1 MRVSI
6 KTLGCRLNQAESATM
21 AGGFAALGFEVV
33 SEDAQDA
40 DIHVLHSCAITHAA
54 EMEALRLVRHA
65 RRELGPGAFLVAA
78 GCAAE
83 LPGAEERFREAGAD
97 LVVRQ
102 ADKPRLPAIVAETLR
117 SGLRRAAHDD
127 NLAQGI
133 RFDEMPCA
141 GAAREDVSYS
151 YCPPS
156 VLSRPA
162 QARPDPARP
171 APLFSTT
178 RAILKV
184 QDGCA
189 FRCSYCIVPDT
200 RGAPRSRPFDEV
212 LAEAAAVFARGYR
225 EIVLTGVNVACYR
238 SGGRSLRDL
247 AAAILALPER
257 AGGRLR
263 LASIEPATAEREL
276 LELAAAESGLC
287 RFFHFPLQ
295 SGDDRILRAMRR
307 HYTAAE
313 YEAVVERA
321 LELMPDACI
330 GADVITGFPGEDDA
344 AFENTRRLLERH
356 PFGNLHVFPY
366 SERPGTP
373 AATMPGAVPVAV
385 RRERA
390 RELVRLADEKRAA
403 FAARFIGREVEV
415 LIERVRPDGTGV
427 GWTGEYVET
436 HIAGCAP
443 EDVNTLRRVVPN
455 VASGSTLLA

>member
-1 MRVSI
+1 MQDTPPTLRVSI
-6 KTLGCRLNQAESATM
+6 RTLGCRLNQAESATM
-21 AGGFAALGFEVV
+21 AGGFARLGFEVV
-33 SEDAQDA
+33 PDDAPA

-54 EMEALRLVRHA
+54 ETEALRLVRHA

-78 GCAAE
+78 GCAVE
-83 LPGAEERFREAGAD
+83 LPGAEERFRDAGAD

-102 ADKPRLPAIVAETLR
+102 ADKSRLPALVAERIQET
-117 SGLRRAAHDD
+117 SIPHADAHDE
-127 NLAQGI
+127 A
-133 RFDEMPCA
+133 P
-141 GAAREDVSYS
+141 
-151 YCPPS
+151 
-156 VLSRPA
+156 
-162 QARPDPARP
+162 
-171 APLFSTT
+171 PLFSTT

-200 RGAPRSRPFDEV
+200 RGAPRSRPFEEV
-212 LAEAAAVFARGYR
+212 VAEAAAVYARGYR

-238 SGGRSLRDL
+238 DAGRSLRDL
-247 AAAILALPER
+247 AAAVLALPER

-263 LASIEPATAEREL
+263 LASIEPATAEREP

-307 HYTAAE
+307 HYTAAQ
-313 YEAVVERA
+313 YEETVERA

-330 GADVITGFPGEDDA
+330 GADVITGFPGEDEA

-356 PFGNLHVFPY
+356 PFGNLHIFPY

-373 AATMPGAVPVAV
+373 AATMPGAVPVAE
-385 RRERA
+385 RRARA

-403 FAARFIGREVEV
+403 FAARFVGREVEV

-436 HIAGCAP
+436 HVAGCGPA
-443 EDVNTLRRVVPN
+443 DVNTLRRLVPTVVHGT
-455 VASGSTLLA
+455 VLAV

>member
-1 MRVSI
+1 MQDQPPPVRVSI

-21 AGGFAALGFEVV
+21 AGGFARLGFAVV
-33 SEDAQDA
+33 PDGTPAQV
-40 DIHVLHSCAITHAA
+40 HVVHGCAITHAA
-54 EMEALRLVRHA
+54 EVEALRLVRHA

-78 GCAAE
+78 GCPVA
-83 LPGAEERFREAGAD
+83 LPGAEGRFRAAGAD
-97 LVVRQ
+97 LVVAQ
-102 ADKPRLPAIVAETLR
+102 ADKTRLPALVA
-117 SGLRRAAHDD
+117 AA
-127 NLAQGI
+127 LA
-133 RFDEMPCA
+133 PA
-141 GAAREDVSYS
+141 SAPVAALCGGGSSPES
-151 YCPPS
+151 PS
-156 VLSRPA
+156 
-162 QARPDPARP
+162 
-171 APLFSTT
+171 PLFSTT

-212 LAEAAAVFARGYR
+212 LAEAASVYARGYR

-238 SGGRSLRDL
+238 DRGRSLRDL
-247 AAAILALPER
+247 AAAVLALPER

-307 HYTAAE
+307 HYTAAQ
-313 YEAVVERA
+313 YEETVERA
-321 LELMPDACI
+321 LERMPDACI
-330 GADVITGFPGEDDA
+330 GADVITGFPGEDEA

-373 AATMPGAVPVAV
+373 AVSLPGAVPVAV

-403 FAARFIGREVEV
+403 FAARFVGREVEV

-436 HIAGCAP
+436 HVAGCGGD
-443 EDVNTLRRVVPN
+443 DVNTLCHLIPIAVRDQV
-455 VASGSTLLA
+455 LLAEKRRAAP